1 MHINFISLKK
11 TGIRITTMVDS
22 VSLREELFQ
31 KYLRD
36 LFLLEP
42 NVLCSPLLLT
52 RQHVDWKLSLDRE
65 FRTRMKSKVRD
76 NPLVR
81 KSYGFQHALLLD
93 QLDVT
98 LNAAKSWFV
107 GHENT
112 QAPDFHKLQ
121 TIENK
126 LTATRGM
133 QDQLTLA
140 LKQCKVQLESF
151 EKAIPEL
158 SQKILDCLKKSLCLT
173 QEARTLYV
181 DAKKETKKHSSSW
194 FDSLIK
200 VAFVIAASYIS
211 SCVIGSMCSSCVETP
226 SGLSLLNLNSH
237 KLSANIGQTIKRS
250 SDHVHLPFSDVVQ
263 SISQSLMKCE
273 SQQGLQ
279 SLIPFSLP
287 SVQPSLQP
295 SKPKCSLQGYWH
307 ALVNGFSKEG
317 EYSILATEGSEG
329 LLAQFDTPWEEM
341 GGHLGLF
348 LKGKGADVI
357 TSVSKYRQSCG

>member
-1 MHINFISLKK
+1 
-11 TGIRITTMVDS
+11 MVDS

-52 RQHVDWKLSLDRE
+52 RQHVDWKLSLDRQ
-65 FRTRMKSKVRD
+65 FRTRMKSNVQD

-81 KSYGFQHALLLD
+81 KSYEFQHALFLK

-107 GHENT
+107 GHEHSLL
-112 QAPDFHKLQ
+112 DFHQLR

-126 LTATRGM
+126 LTSTRAM
-133 QDQLTLA
+133 QEQLTED
-140 LKQCKVQLESF
+140 LKQWKVQLEPF

-173 QEARTLYV
+173 REARAFYV
-181 DAKKETKKHSSSW
+181 DAQKETKKHSSSW

-211 SCVIGSMCSSCVETP
+211 SCVIGNMCSSFGFSSCVGTP
-226 SGLSLLNLNSH
+226 SGMSPLDLGSH
-237 KLSANIGQTIKRS
+237 KLSANIGQTIKLLS
-250 SDHVHLPFSDVVQ
+250 NHVRLPFSDVVQ

-273 SQQGLQ
+273 SQQSLQ

-295 SKPKCSLQGYWH
+295 SSKPKCSLQGYWK

-329 LLAQFDTPWEEM
+329 LLGQFDTPWEEA

-348 LKGKGADVI
+348 LGGKGADVI